1 MITNSNNILIKQS
14 KKLEIMTIL
23 PFFLYKILQILL
35 IQQIKLLFYWLIEI
49 KNFAQYTKFRTKML
63 VIIMELQVY
72 FVLINY
78 RR

>member
-49 KNFAQYTKFRTKML
+49 KNSAQYIKFRTKML